1 MQKKKLDVKLV
12 LCKRGKV
19 KSGIEAY
26 GVRHVSSTKVRIVVE
41 TFKVLGNLKA
51 VEHWGDEHL
60 VMQSSLGR
68 DESLEP

>member
-51 VEHWGDEHL
+51 VEHWGDFHQC
-60 VMQSSLGR
+60 VTKQ
-68 DESLEP
+68 PHK